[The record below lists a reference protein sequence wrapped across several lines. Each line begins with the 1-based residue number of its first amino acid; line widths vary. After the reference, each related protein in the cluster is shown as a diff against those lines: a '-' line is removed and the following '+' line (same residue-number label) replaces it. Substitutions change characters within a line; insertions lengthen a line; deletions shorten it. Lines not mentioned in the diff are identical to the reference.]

1 MHSGQGRKDR
11 RELPCHAARIL
22 GGRSEEEFVAPV
34 RITNAG
40 EECLDAVHGA
50 KLRAEA
56 RASE

>member
-1 MHSGQGRKDR
+1 MHSRQGRKDR
-11 RELPCHAARIL
+11 RELTRHAARIL
-22 GGRSEEEFVAPV
+22 GGRTKEEFVAPV

-50 KLRAEA
+50 KLRAKA

>member
-22 GGRSEEEFVAPV
+22 GGRAEEEFVAPV

-50 KLRAEA
+50 KLRAGTGGAE
-56 RASE
+56 